1 MSNGDTINDSPRSM
15 RDADVWMCR
24 RAMLGEAHIAVL
36 TKYAAQLRERR
47 LGEVPDFDPLD
58 GGVDARVLFLFEKP
72 GRMTAEAGK
81 RAGSGFISRN
91 NDDGTAAAMFD
102 FMRQAGIPRS
112 RCSAQNRWHSSPHAI
127 PRQLLGRAC
136 GNAGT
141 RSHRTG

>member
-102 FMRQAGIPRS
+102 FMRQAGIPRKMTVIW
-112 RCSAQNRWHSSPHAI
+112 NVVPWW
-127 PRQLLGRAC
+127 
-136 GNAGT
+136 NGT
-141 RSHRTG
+141 RKVTSEELRTGVN